1 MATSALRELQV
12 RFLFSQC
19 VCRRFLNICSIL
31 SVDASPTSSVIIFL
45 KMYLLLKEELE
56 NVVMVE
62 VVVRTSTMMSTTGPG
77 AKEQR
82 CSPHCDPETA
92 GHSLPRTTFQYL
104 LLAVI
109 LTSAG
114 LILLTCFR
122 SLFLAFYQNFVLRS
136 SSSGGGSCNN
146 QNKQQSTATTASSLS
161 SLPAS
166 TN

>member
-1 MATSALRELQV
+1 
-12 RFLFSQC
+12 
-19 VCRRFLNICSIL
+19 
-31 SVDASPTSSVIIFL
+31 
-45 KMYLLLKEELE
+45 MYLLLKEKLE

-62 VVVRTSTMMSTTGPG
+62 VVVRTSTIMSTTGPG

-82 CSPHCDPETA
+82 CSPDCDPGTA

-136 SSSGGGSCNN
+136 SSSGGGDCSG
-146 QNKQQSTATTASSLS
+146 QQQLQQQQSTATTASSLS
-161 SLPAS
+161 SLPTS

>member
-1 MATSALRELQV
+1 
-12 RFLFSQC
+12 
-19 VCRRFLNICSIL
+19 
-31 SVDASPTSSVIIFL
+31 
-45 KMYLLLKEELE
+45 MYLLLKEELE

-77 AKEQR
+77 AKEHR
-82 CSPHCDPETA
+82 CSPDCDPGTA

-122 SLFLAFYQNFVLRS
+122 SLFLAFYQNFVLIS

-146 QNKQQSTATTASSLS
+146 QNQQQSTATTAASLS
-161 SLPAS
+161 SLSTS

>member
-1 MATSALRELQV
+1 
-12 RFLFSQC
+12 
-19 VCRRFLNICSIL
+19 
-31 SVDASPTSSVIIFL
+31 
-45 KMYLLLKEELE
+45 MYLLLKEELE

-82 CSPHCDPETA
+82 CSPDCDPGTA

-122 SLFLAFYQNFVLRS
+122 S
-136 SSSGGGSCNN
+136 CNN
-146 QNKQQSTATTASSLS
+146 QNQQQSTATTASSLS
-161 SLPAS
+161 SLPTS